1 MSSEANERIRQA
13 WDIQSTAWY
22 EQRGTLFADSR
33 PIHEWMVEQLD
44 PRPGQQ
50 VLEVGAGP
58 GETGFLAARKLGE
71 GRLLST
77 DFAAGMVDAARKLG
91 AGLGVTNAEFRQL
104 DAQAMDLADAS
115 FDGVLCR
122 WALMLMPDPAAAL
135 REVRRVLHLGG
146 RFVCAVFTGPD
157 ENPWASMPVAVLRES
172 GILPPPAPG
181 WQPGILALGDR
192 TRLEDLLN
200 AAAFAEV
207 AITHVDMTWHF
218 EESEDYWRF
227 LVELTAL
234 APVILGLPDA
244 QRAAF
249 RTAIEGRLAAFREGS
264 RFALPA
270 RCWGIVATR

>member
-1 MSSEANERIRQA
+1 M
-13 WDIQSTAWY
+13 
-22 EQRGTLFADSR
+22 
-33 PIHEWMVEQLD
+33 
-44 PRPGQQ
+44 
-50 VLEVGAGP
+50 
-58 GETGFLAARKLGE
+58 
-71 GRLLST
+71 
-77 DFAAGMVDAARKLG
+77 
-91 AGLGVTNAEFRQL
+91 
-104 DAQAMDLADAS
+104 
-115 FDGVLCR
+115 
-122 WALMLMPDPAAAL
+122 
-135 REVRRVLHLGG
+135 
-146 RFVCAVFTGPD
+146 
-157 ENPWASMPVAVLRES
+157 
-172 GILPPPAPG
+172 
-181 WQPGILALGDR
+181 GDR